1 MLKEGIILKNFF
13 QYFGY
18 GVGVGCGI
26 TIAFITLQIFVIPL
40 MTHFFG
46 ESLEKQEMKKNGHTE
61 KFFSGEPYVAC
72 FL

>member
-1 MLKEGIILKNFF
+1 MLKEGIILKNFKK
-13 QYFGY
+13 YFGY

-26 TIAFITLQIFVIPL
+26 TIAFITLQIFFYPPNDPFL
-40 MTHFFG
+40 GGKSWKTRN
-46 ESLEKQEMKKNGHTE
+46 EKNGHTE